1 MKAVEEL
8 SSKNTKPKL
17 IANFKQPERNLL
29 SVFMSALEIVPEYR
43 GAFLERCGYRSG
55 KTCKYD
61 SFMEAQYKGPKFP
74 DVRPDGLLTCKRGTQ
89 EWLAYVEAKSGSSS
103 IRPEQ
108 IQSYAEL
115 AKELDVDTVISIS
128 NEFALSPSELPYHMG
143 IRQKKGRDV
152 FHFSWAEL
160 RTFTEIFVGEND
172 ALNDTESALL
182 RHCLDYLW
190 DEKSGIQNYD
200 AMPKEWPNFV
210 QSAGTELGFTTKTPG
225 ITEIVHG
232 WQQERRDLSAKILNE
247 IKVPI
252 TLRHDAGA
260 RADTEQRLKYDRKEL
275 AEHYI
280 LAANYWSKES
290 DGKIRV
296 LANLK
301 SCHMSVSLEFT
312 PPESK
317 KAKATVSWV
326 TRLFD
331 DIQTADTKI
340 SFDWKGRGGDTTL
353 SLEDFLSDPDLV
365 ADGQQDAPKSIRII
379 REIHDVRRFKS
390 RKGFIQDL
398 EKMTL
403 DLANTGR
410 SLSIF

>member
-8 SSKNTKPKL
+8 SSRKTTPKL

-29 SVFMSALEIVPEYR
+29 SVFMAALEIVPEYR

-55 KTCKYD
+55 KTCQYN
-61 SFMEAQYKGPKFP
+61 SYMEAQYSGPKLP
-74 DVRPDGLLTCKRGTQ
+74 DVRPDGLLACRRGSK
-89 EWLAYVEAKSGSSS
+89 EWLAYLEAKSGNSP

-115 AKELDVDTVISIS
+115 AKELDVNTVISIS
-128 NEFALSPSELPYHMG
+128 NEFALNPSELPYHLG
-143 IRQKKGRDV
+143 VRQKKGRDV
-152 FHFSWAEL
+152 FHFSWSEL
-160 RTFTEIFVGEND
+160 RTFTELFVEENT
-172 ALNDTESALL
+172 AMNDTEVAVLE
-182 RHCLDYLW
+182 HCLAFFW

-247 IKVPI
+247 TKSPI
-252 TLRHDAGA
+252 SLRHDAGV
-260 RADTEQRLKYDRKEL
+260 RADAEQRLKHDRKEL
-275 AEHYI
+275 AERYV
-280 LAANYWSKES
+280 LTANYLSKEN

-301 SCHMSVSLEFT
+301 SCQLSVGLEFG
-312 PPESK
+312 PPADK

-326 TRLFD
+326 ARLCAD
-331 DIQTADTKI
+331 VDSPDTKV
-340 SFDWKGRGGDTTL
+340 SFDWKGRGDDTTMTL
-353 SLEDFLSDPDLV
+353 ADFLVDPDLA

-379 REIHDVRRFKS
+379 REVQDVRRFKS

-398 EKMTL
+398 EKTTL
-403 DLANTGR
+403 DLASLGR
-410 SLSIF
+410 DLAIF